1 MTTAYIGIGANLGD
15 RAGTMSQAVAV
26 LGRRDGV
33 QLIAASGVY
42 ETAPVGVCGQPDYLN
57 AVLEAWT
64 DLSARDLLNVLLGVE
79 GEFGRR
85 RRKKWDARTL
95 DLDVLLF
102 GNEIIQQ
109 DGLQVPH
116 PRMHE
121 RGFVLV
127 PLCDLCP
134 EGCHPVLKRTYRT
147 LAQTIDATQAVRRG
161 EGIFLMPVH
170 R

>member
-1 MTTAYIGIGANLGD
+1 MTTAYIGMGANLGD
-15 RAGTMSQAVAV
+15 RVGTLCQAVAV
-26 LGRRDGV
+26 LGQRDGV
-33 QLIAASGVY
+33 QPAAASGTY
-42 ETAPVGVCGQPDYLN
+42 ETAPVGVTGQPDYLN
-57 AVLEAWT
+57 AVLETRT

-79 GEFGRR
+79 GEFGRL

-95 DLDVLLF
+95 DLDVLLY

-134 EGCHPVLKRTYRT
+134 EGCHPVFKRTYRS
-147 LAQTIDATQAVRRG
+147 LAQAIDATQAVRRV
-161 EGIFLMPVH
+161 EGISLMPVY